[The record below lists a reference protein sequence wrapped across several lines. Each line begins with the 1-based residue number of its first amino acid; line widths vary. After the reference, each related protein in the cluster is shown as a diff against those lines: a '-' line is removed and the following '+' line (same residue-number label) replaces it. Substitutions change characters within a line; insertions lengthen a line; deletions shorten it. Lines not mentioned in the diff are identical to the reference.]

1 MSRTSGSDCIAESS
15 TRGRVMRCITTMD
28 GGAISC
34 DRAWESFTGVDAS
47 RLRSS
52 GWSLVVHRDDLARL
66 DDARRESARIAHPFE
81 VDVRVRRHDGS
92 YRWCQFAAEPVREGK
107 RGRGEGAPGRWIVR
121 VVDVDRH
128 KRAQERLEQL
138 VRAREESLAA
148 FAHDLRN
155 PVQTMRHALFALT
168 LEGAAPETRPQ
179 MLSVLERQVELLT
192 SKTHEYLHALQRDRR
207 S

>member
-1 MSRTSGSDCIAESS
+1 MSRTSGSDCIADSS
-15 TRGRVMRCITTMD
+15 SRGRVMRCITTVD

-34 DRAWESFTGVDAS
+34 DRAWESFTGVDAA

-52 GWSLVVHRDDLARL
+52 GWSLVVHPDDLPRFDEL
-66 DDARRESARIAHPFE
+66 RRESARMSRPFE
-81 VDVRVRRHDGS
+81 LDVRIRCTDGA
-92 YRWCQFAAEPVREGK
+92 YRWCQFAAEPVRD
-107 RGRGEGAPGRWIVR
+107 GEGNADGARQRWIVR

-192 SKTHEYLHALQRDRR
+192 SKTHAYLHELQRDRQP
-207 S
+207 